1 MEPEQLNACGHGGG
15 FVSCKAEKSL
25 IPAAVAVDSSL
36 ARLKKVSSL
45 RPCPAEQRLEGLE
58 DSVVGLLGYFN
69 VPCAVDFVVGTV
81 DFAVGTV
88 DFAVVGGMAFSRC
101 RRQATA
107 AKKKAVGKF
116 VPASARSSPC
126 LRGSAPP
133 RKLLRWDG
141 FQPLPPI
148 GDSRKKKGRWG
159 NLCLLPHA
167 HPLACG
173 GLPHLGNL
181 TP

>member
-1 MEPEQLNACGHGGG
+1 MEPEQLNACGRGGG

-45 RPCPAEQRLEGLE
+45 RPWPAEQRLEGLV
-58 DSVVGLLGYFN
+58 DFAVGLLGYFN
-69 VPCAVDFVVGTV
+69 VPCAVDF
-81 DFAVGTV
+81 
-88 DFAVVGGMAFSRC
+88 AVVGGVASSRC

-116 VPASARSSPC
+116 VSAFAHPPPC
-126 LRGSAPP
+126 LRWICSTPGT
-133 RKLLRWDG
+133 
-141 FQPLPPI
+141 
-148 GDSRKKKGRWG
+148 
-159 NLCLLPHA
+159 
-167 HPLACG
+167 
-173 GLPHLGNL
+173 L